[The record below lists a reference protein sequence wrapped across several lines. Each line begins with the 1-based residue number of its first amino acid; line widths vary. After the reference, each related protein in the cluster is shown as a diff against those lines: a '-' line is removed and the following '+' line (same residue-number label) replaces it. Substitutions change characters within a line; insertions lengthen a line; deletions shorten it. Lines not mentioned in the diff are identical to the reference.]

1 MLLLHNIRLGKSI
14 FISKTTSETIF
25 LLRYNDAQLGGIE
38 STLTR
43 LLSSD
48 PSCITSRIL
57 ATGLDLMGTASAS
70 SSLHSKTL
78 KSLGDRKSSN
88 EYVNLHVHALLDFSK
103 GYFREAAETWERILI
118 LYPFDMM
125 SIKFAA
131 DAYFYTGDREM
142 LRDSIAR
149 VLPIWD
155 SSTDRPLK
163 SYLHGMY
170 AFGLGETNMIERA
183 EKEARFGLELNPH
196 DGWATHALAHS
207 FEYAGNISE
216 GIQILKTTKHEW
228 QKCDII
234 KPHLDWHWT
243 LYEIEQGNQNAAEE
257 ILQNEILNRNSDIIM
272 LDFVD
277 IASLIYRLRL
287 AGQNSSKIYSST
299 RLKSFLNDHLHD
311 HVLLFNDLHMYF
323 ILDDFA
329 DLESRNQFA
338 QTLKDAYEQV
348 DSDNGKVYREIG
360 KYLFEAIDQFKE
372 KNYSKVVDLL
382 YPIRNQ
388 IYRIGGSNAQRDLFF
403 LLLIHSAVYSTNNEH
418 QILAKRLINERCAF
432 RNQTKSN
439 MMTNYANQIRD
450 L

>member
-1 MLLLHNIRLGKSI
+1 MKQLNYSMLLLHNIRLGKSI

-38 STLTR
+38 STLPR

-170 AFGLGETNMIERA
+170 AFGLGETNMILRA
-183 EKEARFGLELNPH
+183 EQQARLGLELNEH
-196 DGWATHALAHS
+196 DAWATHELAHAI
-207 FEYAGNISE
+207 EYTGRISE
-216 GIQILKTTKHEW
+216 GINFLEKSQNHW
-228 QKCDII
+228 QQCDTLA
-234 KPHLDWHWT
+234 PHINWHWA
-243 LYEIEQGNQNAAEE
+243 LYELEQDNWEKAEE
-257 ILQNEILNRNSDIIM
+257 ILQNCYLNNNEVELTRLKYTDA
-272 LDFVD
+272 
-277 IASLIYRLRL
+277 ASLIYR
-287 AGQNSSKIYSST
+287 Q
-299 RLKSFLNDHLHD
+299 SF
-311 HVLLFNDLHMYF
+311 
-323 ILDDFA
+323 A
-329 DLESRNQFA
+329 
-338 QTLKDAYEQV
+338 
-348 DSDNGKVYREIG
+348 
-360 KYLFEAIDQFKE
+360 
-372 KNYSKVVDLL
+372 
-382 YPIRNQ
+382 
-388 IYRIGGSNAQRDLFF
+388 
-403 LLLIHSAVYSTNNEH
+403 
-418 QILAKRLINERCAF
+418 
-432 RNQTKSN
+432 
-439 MMTNYANQIRD
+439 
-450 L
+450 